1 MAFTL
6 PNNLP
11 TNLVDDVS
19 EVNAAYFNGVSGMGN
34 ALKAAIATL
43 GFNIA
48 TADVAA
54 SETTTSTT
62 YANLTT
68 TTDQVTVPVGSSG
81 KVLVFFQAKMS
92 NSGANYNYVSFE
104 LSGANTVSATDAHC
118 IQHASSAANVARQ
131 SGTPLLFTDLTPG
144 FTTFKMKYRTNT
156 GTATFSNRRITV
168 IPLPATDGTH
178 AAGNFNLD
186 LSSFISVTGTGIAE
200 NRPIYDSVGAGS
212 AGLGATRSYTH
223 TVGANTKAVV
233 LYMNTSSASYSTT
246 VAPTPTVT
254 FGGQAMELL
263 GRTYAFTDGSTWT
276 WLCAYGLLNP
286 PTGAQTV
293 SATLANS
300 YTAMNTVAYTDVV
313 GFGPV
318 TTNTGSS
325 TNPTITSS
333 SATGNKVVV
342 GALAAYTQAM
352 SSVTTNQRSI
362 QNYSNGVSYGLAIGD
377 GDGPY
382 QKTIACTAATGSWA
396 GLAVD
401 LMRTVPTY
409 TKPTW
414 VGTGGGAYAKT
425 NPGYSWIETVPAD
438 ANLALLWVSEQP
450 SDQGNTCTVTL
461 GGTSMVEV
469 TGSPWT
475 YDFTSGFMRLRCFAL
490 LNPSTGPN
498 KTIAITSN
506 VSNNFH
512 AHIVYYGGVTSIGP
526 AVFTRDTS
534 GATVSTSVPNTAL
547 NHLYAQAFAYR
558 PADTSSTYSNYSGNQ
573 RALHTNA
580 SPSYTQPMLVGDQY
594 GNGATLAISATR
606 SNATT
611 AAYGSVTLDLSP
623 AALPTPSTPTFVGL
637 GAGRVHLPGNYS
649 WTETVPSNAT
659 LAVLWVAGVG
669 NAAVS
674 ATLGGTAM
682 TTVTGSPFKY
692 YSNNY
697 GVQVLYLL
705 NPTTGANKTLS
716 LTNTIGNV
724 NTAVTYY
731 GGVGSIWNPTS
742 VSTGAAAQQP
752 QIAVSN
758 TASDHLY
765 INGMAFRSAASW
777 DAITGYD
784 QNRRIDHPN
793 YSYDTP
799 LLVGDAVGNGGTLTF
814 NGTRNNTSYEW
825 GGVVVDLSPTATR
838 TATLDLS
845 LTPTISFAA
854 RSSKAVTFDSI
865 GAGFVNAGATSP
877 SWSHNIGANAKALIV
892 VATFYNN
899 GLASP
904 TFTNAKVGTTDLTLL
919 GKYLNF
925 TTGGWN
931 TYTAFFGCL
940 NPPTGTQTV
949 TFTTGSAYIGANS
962 FAYNSVSAIGNLV
975 QTSTANVSQAS
986 TVNIVAASTSTDE
999 MVVGA
1004 VSGYTS
1010 TYSSFA
1016 PNQRYT
1022 TGSLY
1027 WIVGDSIGT
1036 NGNVTLTAQC
1046 SASTLYGSGYVVL
1059 SPQS

>member
-6 PNNLP
+6 PSDLP
-11 TNLVDDVS
+11 TNWVDDAS
-19 EVNAAYFNGVSGMGN
+19 TIHASDWNNVSGMGN
-34 ALKAAIATL
+34 AIKAAIGTI
-43 GFNIA
+43 GYG
-48 TADVAA
+48 TQRSMTTA
-54 SETTTSTT
+54 SETTTSASYTD
-62 YANLTT
+62 LTT
-68 TTDQVTVPVGSSG
+68 TTDQVTVGIGSSG
-81 KVLVFFQAKMS
+81 MALLFFGAHLT
-92 NSGANYNYVSFE
+92 NSGANYCYIGVDI
-104 LSGANTVSATDAHC
+104 SGANTTAASDSTC
-118 IQHASSAANVARQ
+118 IQAAVHSAGVVKAFSNA
-131 SGTPLLFTDLTPG
+131 LLVTGLTAG
-144 FTTFKMKYRTNT
+144 FTTFKLKYKVNT
-156 GTATFSNRRITV
+156 GTGTFSNRRISV

-178 AAGNFNLD
+178 ASATLPVD
-186 LSSFISVTGTGIAE
+186 LSSSLSLGIEAQVE
-200 NRPIYDSVGAGS
+200 HRPIYDSTGAGS
-212 AGLGATRSYTH
+212 AGLGTSRSYTH
-223 TVGANTKAVV
+223 TVSADAKAVV

-254 FGGQAMELL
+254 FGGQAMTLL
-263 GRTYAFTDGSTWT
+263 GRVYAFTDGTTWT

-286 PTGAQTV
+286 PTGSQTV

-313 GFGPV
+313 GFGTV
-318 TTNTGSS
+318 TANTGSS
-325 TNPTITSS
+325 TNPTITSP
-333 SATGNKVVV
+333 SATGNKVVT
-342 GALAAYTQAM
+342 GALAVYTQSM
-352 SSVTTNQRSI
+352 SAVTTNQRSI

-396 GLAVD
+396 GLAVEV
-401 LMRTVPTY
+401 MRTVPTY

-580 SPSYTQPMLVGDQY
+580 SPSYTQPILVGDQY

-659 LAVLWVAGVG
+659 LAVLWVAGIG

-697 GVQVLYLL
+697 GIQVLYLL

-731 GGVGSIWNPTS
+731 GGVGSVWNPTS
-742 VSTGAAAQQP
+742 VSTGAAGQQP

-758 TASDHLY
+758 TASNHLY
-765 INGMAFRSAASW
+765 VNGMTFRGAASW

-814 NGTRNNTSYEW
+814 NGTRNNTTYEW
-825 GGVVVDLSPTATR
+825 GGVAVDLSPTANQ

-845 LTPTISFAA
+845 LTPTVSFAG
-854 RSSKAVTFDSI
+854 RSSNAVTFDSA
-865 GAGFVNAGATSP
+865 GAGFVNAAAVSP
-877 SWSHNIGANAKALIV
+877 SWSHTIGANAKALIV

-919 GKYLNF
+919 GKFLNF

-931 TYTAFFGCL
+931 TYTAYLYCL

-962 FAYNSVSAIGNLV
+962 FAYNKVSSVGSLV
-975 QTSTANVSQAS
+975 QTSTANTSQSATPS
-986 TVNIVAASTSTDE
+986 MTAACNSTDE
-999 MVVGA
+999 MVIA
-1004 VSGYTS
+1004 SVSGYTTAFTAFS
-1010 TYSSFA
+1010 
-1016 PNQRYT
+1016 PNERYK

-1036 NGNVTLTAQC
+1036 NGNVTLTATQG
-1046 SASTLYGSGYVVL
+1046 ASTLYGSAYAIL
-1059 SPQS
+1059 SP